1 MTDVE
6 KNTDQYFEIDET
18 LPSSKIILEHARSQY
33 ESLSSSK
40 QSIETK
46 GSIALS
52 VSLAMIALIISMR
65 PESFPIISITF
76 LFFGLVISIFSILPF
91 WGKHPGPPSKDLY
104 KYASY
109 GNDKCIDLLLVNYV
123 DILDDFK
130 KKINIRGFSIWLAII
145 FNGLGVL
152 SYIIIYV

>member
-1 MTDVE
+1 VTDVE

-18 LPSSKIILEHARSQY
+18 LPSSKIMLEHARSQY
-33 ESLSSSK
+33 ESLASSK

-52 VSLAMIALIISMR
+52 FSIAMIALIISVN
-65 PESFPIISITF
+65 PKSYPIIPIVLLIT
-76 LFFGLVISIFSILPF
+76 GLVISIYSILPF
-91 WGKHPGPPSKDLY
+91 GGKNPGPPPKDLY
-104 KYASY
+104 EYASY